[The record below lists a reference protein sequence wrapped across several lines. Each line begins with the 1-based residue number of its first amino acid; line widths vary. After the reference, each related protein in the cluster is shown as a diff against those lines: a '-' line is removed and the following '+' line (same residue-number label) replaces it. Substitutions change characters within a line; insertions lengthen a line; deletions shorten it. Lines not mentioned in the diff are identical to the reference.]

1 MIKNKQSKFHTDAFT
16 RGGQIFSHE
25 WRMRFQNYKVVFL
38 WASGFGLLGMWVSFL
53 YADLSVW
60 LLWDFYAM
68 SYLSGKIKVFLWPQV
83 QDFLINLDAFL
94 RELMRGSKGIPS
106 AYKSLSQLTT
116 DLWVPGQG
124 RIFTRTLEFLK
135 HPWVIEKASRV
146 HSVLLWGLGSGM
158 TAIIAMMFFFR
169 IKSHK
174 IEQDKILRGKEIE
187 SVETVAHRV
196 RKRGHP
202 EFEIAPGLPLPKG
215 SENQHMAVIGA
226 TRMGKTTCIIHL
238 LHQVR
243 QKGHRAVILDST
255 GELTARFYR
264 PGQDILINPLDERS
278 ASWDIWGENLDTY
291 EYDAW
296 ASAMIPEGKGDP
308 IWHGNARKLLAFT
321 AQKLGQEDNPR
332 MKEILRWC
340 CWEPL
345 GKETAQFYEHSPV
358 AALMRPEAEK
368 TAAGVRMQAANSI
381 AAFDYLHRK
390 GNPFA
395 VARWV
400 KDKKDTDQWLFLMAR
415 PTQRSALAPLLASLF
430 GFSFMGLEKAGED
443 FEKRLWMVADEVGG
457 WDFPIASL
465 KRVVTEG
472 AKYGAC
478 CVLGFQNK
486 SQIDHLYH
494 HSGTKTLLSNCSTK
508 VIFRSQDH
516 ETARDLSLTLGE
528 QDILC
533 STENFS
539 MGSHHMRDGV
549 NLSSQQR
556 TQATISA
563 TDIMSLNQ
571 LEAYVLLSGN
581 FPATKARF
589 SLSTETP

>member
-1 MIKNKQSKFHTDAFT
+1 MTEKKQGHFHTDAFT
-16 RGGQIFSHE
+16 RGGQIFSHS
-25 WRMRFQNYKVVFL
+25 WRMKLQNYRVVL
-38 WASGFGLLGMWVSFL
+38 LIGFFCGLGGIAVS
-53 YADLSVW
+53 AWIQGISWW
-60 LLWDFYAM
+60 LLCDFYTL
-68 SYLSGKIKVFLWPQV
+68 SYLSGKIKIALWSFMQPKLIELDVFL
-83 QDFLINLDAFL
+83 
-94 RELMRGSKGIPS
+94 RGLMKGSKGIPS
-106 AYKSLSQLTT
+106 AYKSLSQLTS
-116 DLWVPGQG
+116 DLIVPGEG
-124 RIFTRTLEFLK
+124 RIYMRTLKFLQ
-135 HPWVIEKASRV
+135 HPWVVTHASRV
-146 HSVLLWGLGSGM
+146 NTVLLWGLASFSTGIL
-158 TAIIAMMFFFR
+158 TMMVGFR
-169 IKSHK
+169 RMSKK
-174 IEQDKILRGKEIE
+174 IEEDKILRGKEME
-187 SVETVAHRV
+187 PLEKVARKV
-196 RKRGHP
+196 RKKGRP
-202 EFEIAPGLPLPKG
+202 DFEIAPGLPLPRG

-226 TRMGKTTCIIHL
+226 TRMGKTTCILHL

-255 GELTARFYR
+255 GELTGRFYR
-264 PGQDILINPLDERS
+264 LQQDILINPLDERS

-321 AQKLGQEDNPR
+321 AQKLGQERTPS
-332 MKEILRWC
+332 MQEILHWC

-345 GKETAQFYEHSPV
+345 GKETAHFYAHSPI

-368 TAAGVRMQAANSI
+368 TAAGVRMQAGNSI
-381 AAFDYLHRK
+381 AAFEYLQRK
-390 GNPFA
+390 DNPFS
-395 VARWV
+395 VTRWI
-400 KDKKDTDQWLFLMAR
+400 KDHKDTDQWLFLMAR
-415 PTQRSALAPLLASLF
+415 PTQRNTLAPLLASLF

-443 FEKRLWMVADEVGG
+443 FDNRLWMVADEIGG
-457 WDFPIASL
+457 WDFPVSSL

-528 QDILC
+528 QDILS

-539 MGSHHMRDGV
+539 IGSHHMRDGV

-581 FPATKARF
+581 FPTAKVKYNIVKG
-589 SLSTETP
+589 